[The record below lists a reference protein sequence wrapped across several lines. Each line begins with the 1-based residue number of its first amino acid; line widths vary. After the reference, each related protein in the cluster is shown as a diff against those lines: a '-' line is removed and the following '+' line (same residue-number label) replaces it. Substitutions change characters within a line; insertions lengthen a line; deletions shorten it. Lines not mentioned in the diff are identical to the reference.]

1 MARLLTQ
8 RQAEELHKSMIAYFS
23 ANDLPETA
31 ATLRRELGIQ
41 EHDFD
46 AAAEK
51 KYETLLEKKWTST
64 VRLHKKIMDL
74 ESRNTALQTELDNVT
89 PTSLLTRNRDPK
101 SWLPQHPRHSL
112 HSHRDTINCIA
123 FHPKY
128 SSIASGSDDFTIKIW
143 DWELGELEMTL
154 KGHTRA
160 VRDLDFGLPQGVPGA
175 LLASCSSDLTI
186 KLWNAADGYKN
197 IRTLQG
203 HDHIVSAVRFIPNG
217 SLLASASKDMDVR
230 LWDVTNGY
238 CVKTIQGHTAWVRD
252 ICPSIDGKFLLSTG
266 DDMTVR
272 LWDISA
278 KPENKLVCFGHENF
292 NECCAI
298 APPSSYRYLAP
309 LAGLTKVGSPETT
322 AEFMATGSRDKTIKI
337 WDARGTCLM
346 TLIGHDN
353 WVRAVVFHP
362 GGKYLLSV
370 SDDKTIR
377 CWDLSQE
384 GKCVKTLRDAHE
396 SFITCLRWA
405 PGLNQGQPTD
415 TTGAS
420 GAQSSEG
427 GDLKS
432 KGPGEIMSDSQI
444 RCVIATGGVDQKLQ
458 IFAG

>member
-1 MARLLTQ
+1 
-8 RQAEELHKSMIAYFS
+8 
-23 ANDLPETA
+23 
-31 ATLRRELGIQ
+31 
-41 EHDFD
+41 
-46 AAAEK
+46 
-51 KYETLLEKKWTST
+51 
-64 VRLHKKIMDL
+64 MDL
-74 ESRNTALQTELDNVT
+74 ESRNASLQSELDNLT
-89 PTSLLTRNRDPK
+89 PTSLLTRNRDSK
-101 SWLPQHPRHSL
+101 SWLPQRSRHSL
-112 HSHRDTINCIA
+112 HSHRDSINCIA

-160 VRDLDFGLPQGVPGA
+160 VRDVDYGTPPGA
-175 LLASCSSDLTI
+175 VGVLLASCSSDLTI
-186 KLWNAADGYKN
+186 KLWNPADGYKN

-238 CVKTIQGHTAWVRD
+238 CVKTIQGHTGWVRD
-252 ICPSIDGKFLLSTG
+252 ICPSFDGKFLLSTG

-272 LWDISA
+272 LWDISG
-278 KPENKLVCFGHENF
+278 KPENKLTLLGHENF

-298 APPSSYRYLAP
+298 APPTSHQYLAQ
-309 LAGLTKVGSPETT
+309 LAGQGKASSPESS
-322 AEFMATGSRDKTIKI
+322 AEFMAAGSRDKTIRI
-337 WDARGTCLM
+337 WDSRGTCLM
-346 TLIGHDN
+346 TLHGHDN

-384 GKCVKTLRDAHE
+384 GKCVKTIRDAHE
-396 SFITCLRWA
+396 SFITCLKWA
-405 PGLNQGQPTD
+405 PGMVKGNPADAGSAPDQGKTAGD
-415 TTGAS
+415 T
-420 GAQSSEG
+420 
-427 GDLKS
+427 
-432 KGPGEIMSDSQI
+432 SDTQI
-444 RCVIATGGVDQKLQ
+444 RCVLATGSVDQKLQ